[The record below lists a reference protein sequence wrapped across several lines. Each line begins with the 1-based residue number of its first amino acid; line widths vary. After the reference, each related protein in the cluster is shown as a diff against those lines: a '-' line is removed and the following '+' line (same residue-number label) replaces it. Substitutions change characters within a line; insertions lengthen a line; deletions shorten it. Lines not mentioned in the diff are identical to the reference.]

1 MKEERID
8 DQDVASLV
16 EGTDDAP
23 NERVGEIHACD
34 GFSGGCAS
42 AREGVGDSSR
52 LESEKTELQGGWSSG
67 GRKDHHLSQSHL
79 EARLEREREQRRRH
93 ASKRKADAPG

>member
-34 GFSGGCAS
+34 GFSGGSAS

-52 LESEKTELQGGWSSG
+52 RESGKTELREVGVQEAG
-67 GRKDHHLSQSHL
+67 KIIISHSL
-79 EARLEREREQRRRH
+79 ISRL
-93 ASKRKADAPG
+93 D

>member
-16 EGTDDAP
+16 ESTHDAP

-34 GFSGGCAS
+34 GLIGGS
-42 AREGVGDSSR
+42 ARAK
-52 LESEKTELQGGWSSG
+52 ESV
-67 GRKDHHLSQSHL
+67 
-79 EARLEREREQRRRH
+79 
-93 ASKRKADAPG
+93 